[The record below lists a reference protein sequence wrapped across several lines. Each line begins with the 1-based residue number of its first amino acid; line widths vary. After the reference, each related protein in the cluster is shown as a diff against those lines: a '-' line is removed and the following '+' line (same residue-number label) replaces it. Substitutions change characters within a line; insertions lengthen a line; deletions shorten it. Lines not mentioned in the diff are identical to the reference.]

1 MAALLVAIVFLVCI
15 ALCHHFIDGLVE
27 RPSPQFRLCAC
38 KFRLFID
45 QRTHLFYFGLSG
57 ELDDGLLEKISQG
70 FDDFVFFLEFLVPN
84 LVNVVLEQK
93 HLDVVGLLSVPL
105 VGLKNFL
112 KLLK

>member
-1 MAALLVAIVFLVCI
+1 M
-15 ALCHHFIDGLVE
+15 
-27 RPSPQFRLCAC
+27 
-38 KFRLFID
+38 
-45 QRTHLFYFGLSG
+45 FYFGLSG

-70 FDDFVFFLEFLVPN
+70 FDDFVFFLELLVPN

>member
-1 MAALLVAIVFLVCI
+1 M
-15 ALCHHFIDGLVE
+15 
-27 RPSPQFRLCAC
+27 
-38 KFRLFID
+38 
-45 QRTHLFYFGLSG
+45 FYFGLSG

-84 LVNVVLEQK
+84 LVNVVLEEK